1 MPRAV
6 GEELFGGCRREVGR
20 QTAAEPVDETTVDDD
35 GEVDGVAD
43 EVLPGI
49 AELTVSPGRDGTVV
63 RSDTNVEVVFFHSWP
78 ELIYTELIH
87 SFSLKAV
94 VDLTAGS
101 GAAAFARIKAKRPYL
116 GCCLSDCHK
125 EHLEQHILK
134 KIFDEM
140 LREDSRMP
148 CVELTKA
155 VKDADAKPP
164 AKRAAPKRVS
174 SAKKNPKAKK
184 AKTGDGKKKDEDDD
198 DDEEEDEEQSD
209 AGNA

>member
-6 GEELFGGCRREVGR
+6 GEELFGGCRREVGG

-35 GEVDGVAD
+35 GEVEGVAED
-43 EVLPGI
+43 VLPGI

-78 ELIYTELIH
+78 ELIYAELVH
-87 SFSLKAV
+87 SFCLKGV

-101 GAAAFARIKAKRPYL
+101 GAAALACIKAKKPYL

-140 LREDSRMP
+140 LKEDSKMP

-155 VKDADAKPP
+155 IKDADAKPKP
-164 AKRAAPKRVS
+164 QKRAAPKK
-174 SAKKNPKAKK
+174 ATGKKKAKK
-184 AKTGDGKKKDEDDD
+184 AKTGEGKKDEDDD
-198 DDEEEDEEQSD
+198 DDEEVDEEQSD
-209 AGNA
+209 EGDA